1 MWVQIAV
8 LSQNIGK
15 GDRAERALNTTLRN
29 RDFLLST
36 EHILSTREG
45 SAETVLLE
53 ITPAS
58 SILNQLK

>member
-1 MWVQIAV
+1 MGADSCAEAEHREWGQ
-8 LSQNIGK
+8 GTK
-15 GDRAERALNTTLRN
+15 GLNTTLRN

-36 EHILSTREG
+36 EHILSMREG